1 MSTWTNR
8 NSYSLLVGRQ
18 NVTAILEDTFVVS
31 YKTKHTLTIWSSTC
45 VLWYLLKGVE
55 HLCLYQN
62 RHKDVYSSFIHN
74 CQNLDAATMPFW
86 RWMNKPGPYPDN
98 GILFST
104 KKKWAVKSSWK
115 DVEETNTYYQ
125 VSCVLDSLLLW
136 NLISPTELEP
146 SSLANAWQLVHLA
159 GRHHS

>member
-1 MSTWTNR
+1 MLTILNVGEDLEQE

-98 GILFST
+98 GILFNT

-115 DVEETNTYYQ
+115 DVEETNTYYR
-125 VSCVLDSLLLW
+125 VEEA
-136 NLISPTELEP
+136 NLK
-146 SSLANAWQLVHLA
+146 SSYTVWYSGKGTTMETVK
-159 GRHHS
+159 R